1 MHHGVHGVVQCS
13 DTESSN
19 LEVSLGPQPLQ
30 CICEEAIAK
39 HMVDPHTALQVMMYA
54 DAAGARILCERC
66 ASVAALN
73 LDAILVEHPTVLSQM
88 PGHLLEYLEHKIK
101 YLLKMEENGIDN
113 KDMILLTP
121 LEHGACPT
129 RAPTI
134 LGDLETAFE
143 EKNEG
148 ESASY
153 DDSETR
159 HNIESKFVSSRA
171 FRGSSHDP
179 ETESCEEGRR
189 LRRLILKKIQQ
200 CNALEERLEKG
211 EHLDTQQKEKLYQ
224 KKVVMS
230 ALVALDSGVP
240 HEQVNAL
247 LRAASQAVVESQS
260 NLTASVQPSS
270 ALKFSKGSSTKSK
283 SKKKTRPKATK
294 SAPETDQGHDW
305 SQSLKQEKTLESIKP
320 GSAPIKQIGFSTDR
334 DTNTPIKNS
343 GDKSDIVK
351 RFKTPARNSRK
362 GGLSMFLRGEL
373 ESPTATDKPAWGG
386 KSTSQSSVTPSP
398 LSSLVDSKKETPKSD
413 SSKQQKDQSSA
424 SKSSGSQRKL
434 GVKVSLHDY
443 LKGKVP
449 SQDSPVPESQETSSP
464 WARSDS
470 SSSKMP
476 SLRTI
481 QMEQEELKAACQRKI
496 PCPSA
501 SHRPIHDLLGSSPGS
516 INSTFHI
523 VGQSPTRTGF
533 VYGGSPSS
541 RGMFI
546 AAPRPTENKW
556 YIREETAIAVARAKS
571 LKSIQEEEHAMKE
584 LAKLYGNANV
594 RIKRK
599 T

>member
-1 MHHGVHGVVQCS
+1 MHNIVEYCS
-13 DTESSN
+13 DMESSN
-19 LEVSLGPQPLQ
+19 LEVTIGKGPQPLQ
-30 CICEEAIAK
+30 CICEESIAK

-73 LDAILVEHPTVLSQM
+73 LDAILIEHPTVLSQM
-88 PGHLLEYLEHKIK
+88 PAHLLEYLEQKIK
-101 YLLKMEENGIDN
+101 VLFQMEENGIDN
-113 KDMILLTP
+113 PDMILLTP

-129 RAPTI
+129 RAPAI
-134 LGDLETAFE
+134 LGDLDTTYE
-143 EKNEG
+143 EKTEEG
-148 ESASY
+148 TVPDDASEIRYNAESQ
-153 DDSETR
+153 
-159 HNIESKFVSSRA
+159 FVSSRA
-171 FRGSSHDP
+171 FRGPSHDS

-224 KKVVMS
+224 KKVVIS

-247 LRAASQAVVESQS
+247 LRAASQAVVESQL
-260 NLTASVQPSS
+260 NLATSVQPPSLNRS
-270 ALKFSKGSSTKSK
+270 SKGSTATKSK
-283 SKKKTRPKATK
+283 SKKKMRLKATN
-294 SAPETDQGHDW
+294 SAPDTDQRHDW
-305 SQSLKQEKTLESIKP
+305 SHLKEEKALESIKP
-320 GSAPIKQIGFSTDR
+320 GSAPIKQIGFSTDH
-334 DTNTPIKNS
+334 DANTTLKNHGAKADS
-343 GDKSDIVK
+343 GKG
-351 RFKTPARNSRK
+351 FKTPARNSRK

-386 KSTSQSSVTPSP
+386 KPSSQTSITPSP
-398 LSSLVDSKKETPKSD
+398 LSSQMSLKDETPKSD
-413 SSKQQKDQSSA
+413 AGKLPKDQASA
-424 SKSSGSQRKL
+424 SKSGGSQRKL

-443 LKGKVP
+443 LKGIVP
-449 SQDSPVPESQETSSP
+449 TQDSPATEIQDASSP
-464 WARSDS
+464 WALSEGS
-470 SSSKMP
+470 GANLL

-481 QMEQEELKAACQRKI
+481 QMEQEELKAASQRKI
-496 PCPSA
+496 PCPSG
-501 SHRPIHDLLGSSPGS
+501 SHRPIHDLLGTSPGS
-516 INSTFHI
+516 VNSTFQM

-541 RGMFI
+541 RGMFV

-594 RIKRK
+594 RIKKK